1 MASRA
6 AVWDLGFLSLQ
17 FECPVVLSSLARQA
31 SVPKRPIDHKA
42 VCDFFFFFWEMIDS
56 FWFGSRQWR
65 VKRQGVCVT
74 VTRIEVIF
82 AVELPV
88 KDVRLTKHMSDQD
101 ILPLVS

>member
-1 MASRA
+1 M
-6 AVWDLGFLSLQ
+6 
-17 FECPVVLSSLARQA
+17 
-31 SVPKRPIDHKA
+31 
-42 VCDFFFFFWEMIDS
+42 
-56 FWFGSRQWR
+56 
-65 VKRQGVCVT
+65 T